1 MLHDKSSMIAFD
13 GEGVEGGIT
22 GSVNVEATVTVSSPP
37 EVMGVTEAGVGGI
50 RGADVT
56 EAVVYSGA
64 EVFKTTLCQT

>member
-37 EVMGVTEAGVGGI
+37 K
-50 RGADVT
+50 D
-56 EAVVYSGA
+56 SLFLHKDLD
-64 EVFKTTLCQT
+64 FKQRHTV